1 MYTKQHLGRVREN
14 RYHHPLFKFTV
25 LYIDYSDTTTTM
37 VLLKLLDHNQNV
49 TIPRKSSKKQE

>member
-14 RYHHPLFKFTV
+14 RYRHPLFKFTV